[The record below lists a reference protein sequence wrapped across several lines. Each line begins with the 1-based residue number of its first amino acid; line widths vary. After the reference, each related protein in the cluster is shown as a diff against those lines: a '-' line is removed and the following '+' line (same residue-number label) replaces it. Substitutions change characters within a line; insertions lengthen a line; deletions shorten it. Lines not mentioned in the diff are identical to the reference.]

1 MYLASAYPN
10 SALSVLALMLLA
22 FVMAGCLAL
31 WLGLV
36 FLADRKSTEQEAR
49 EADSYLAVVA
59 QPPATEDGQSGTG
72 AGPADSWPGDSRP
85 AGSQQGAAA

>member
-10 SALSVLALMLLA
+10 SVVSAGALILLS

-36 FLADRKSTEQEAR
+36 FLADRKSTPKQAR

-59 QPPATEDGQSGTG
+59 RPPAAEDGQSE
-72 AGPADSWPGDSRP
+72 AGNSRP
-85 AGSQQGAAA
+85 SASEQRAVA